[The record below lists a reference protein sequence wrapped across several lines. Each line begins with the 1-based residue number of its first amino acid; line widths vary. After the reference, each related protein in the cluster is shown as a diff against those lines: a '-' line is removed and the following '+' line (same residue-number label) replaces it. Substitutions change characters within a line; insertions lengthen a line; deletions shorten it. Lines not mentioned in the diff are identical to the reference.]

1 MSIARKLA
9 RGGELP
15 VSPLIPRADILQ
27 LVVREDGRSPHPRQQ
42 LEVHIRTEVGR

>member
-9 RGGELP
+9 RARKRP

-27 LVVREDGRSPHPRQQ
+27 LVVREDGQSLHPRQQ